1 MNQLNVINRNGQ
13 LLVDSREVAEMTN
26 ARHSDLLERIEGYI
40 KHLENGNFRSQD
52 FFIQGSYK
60 VVGNNKVY
68 KCYLLTRKGCDMV
81 ANKMTGEKG
90 VLFTAAYVSKFEE
103 MESQLRQQV
112 PTLSPNQAIAIA
124 LQQTAEMMNKLP
136 EIEFK
141 IENVERKLDTQITLD
156 SGQQYRLQKA
166 VRKKVCSIEPDKE
179 ARKPLFRQLNGEIRD
194 RWGVPSVRDVLKT
207 DFVDVIRYVDAWI
220 PKKTV
225 TVTPVINSLDDPSPS
240 ELGQKIEQQLKCDM
254 EKMF

>member
-1 MNQLNVINRNGQ
+1 MIIHNNQRVLTTAQLSESFGTETKIISKNFERNEERYTEGKHYYILQGQELKNFKATRQIDDNLKFAPILYLWTEKGAWMHAKSLNTDRAWEAYEM
-13 LLVDSREVAEMTN
+13 LVDEYY
-26 ARHSDLLERIEGYI
+26 RI
-40 KHLENGNFRSQD
+40 KD
-52 FFIQGSYK
+52 
-60 VVGNNKVY
+60 
-68 KCYLLTRKGCDMV
+68 
-81 ANKMTGEKG
+81 
-90 VLFTAAYVSKFEE
+90 
-103 MESQLRQQV
+103 V
-112 PTLSPNQAIAIA
+112 PTLSANEAIAIA

>member
-103 MESQLRQQV
+103 IENQLRQQV